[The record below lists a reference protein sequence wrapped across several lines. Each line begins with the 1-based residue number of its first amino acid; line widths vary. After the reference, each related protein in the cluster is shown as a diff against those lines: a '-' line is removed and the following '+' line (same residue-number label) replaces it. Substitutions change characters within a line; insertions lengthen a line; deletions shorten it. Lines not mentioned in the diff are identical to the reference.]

1 MSVAANL
8 PVDLDGPTLTVLTGP
23 AGIGRTHALRT
34 LRNAATRAGR
44 PVLDLRLAP
53 GCRHD
58 AGYLAGRILAAL
70 IPTPTRLAAGR
81 GHALTGEPPAHALS
95 RVLRRHPGLV
105 LLVDDAQWA
114 DAESVEALRD
124 VLHEEYPVPV
134 RCVAALRS
142 DAVGADSDQSA
153 AFDHL
158 RQSGLVRIERL
169 RPLSRADVDVLA
181 RQALQATPH
190 DSLSTQLHRLGCGV
204 PAAVLAVVEGY
215 RAAAALRIVERR
227 AYLTDAASTPRI
239 PAEHDLTRPVR
250 QLGPATHTVARA
262 LAVLEPLG
270 GAVPGLIGQAL
281 DTTPEQVHRH
291 LDALCAEGFVREYR
305 RGWRIRVPALALAL
319 RAGLGPY
326 ERRRLAQVAVEALWS
341 GTARCAD
348 PAYLPDQAAAAGG
361 LVHAE
366 RAAALL
372 RQHADDAAVRAPA
385 AAARWWAG
393 AADLSG
399 DPADRAEALLARAVA
414 EVGIGG
420 YAVAQAQM
428 RHLLGEYADTLP
440 DAARQEA
447 ELLALASAR
456 GARAAP
462 DVQAIAAGEPW
473 LPDGPLPTRTTRAAA
488 LCFLDRWAEAVSLLP
503 SDPTRS
509 DSELLIGTPITAGRA
524 PVADAS
530 AGDLPVADALAGDGS
545 AGGVPVAD
553 ALAGDLPVAGAPAGD
568 GSGLGGSVRGAARRR
583 FADTVARV
591 SLAAVVGALDQA
603 DRELTAA
610 GLTVDDLP
618 PPERC
623 LVHWRAGRW
632 DAANDAALLGIAADL
647 PVTRPVAH
655 STVHR
660 AAAEILLARG
670 WPVRA
675 RAMLDVARADD
686 APLPYL
692 LAPVAAEAEWI
703 LGDAPAAERV
713 VGDALAAATRH
724 GLVVGLDELW
734 LVAAELATERGDG
747 EAARTAAASAV
758 TAADQT
764 TAIGALRIA
773 TAQLIVRPDRM
784 RAGDLVALARV
795 VGQPHEVAR
804 AIERVVRWTGR
815 SVELLGEAYEILG
828 DLGAILHRSRVRQA
842 MRDHGITVPG
852 RAQTLA
858 EGERLLAA
866 LVAEGLSNRQLA
878 AATQNSA
885 KSIEGRLTRL
895 FNRTGYRS
903 RVELATAVLLGDYR
917 IG

>member
-1 MSVAANL
+1 MSVAVNL

-34 LRNAATRAGR
+34 LRNAATQAGR

-53 GCRHD
+53 ECRHD

-81 GHALTGEPPAHALS
+81 GHARTGEPPAHALS
-95 RVLRRHPGLV
+95 RVLRRHSGLV

-114 DAESVEALRD
+114 DAESVDALRN

-134 RCVAALRS
+134 RCVATLRS
-142 DAVGADSDQSA
+142 DAVGADPDQSA
-153 AFDHL
+153 AFDRL

-169 RPLSRADVDVLA
+169 RPLSRADVDALA

-190 DSLSTQLHRLGCGV
+190 DSLSTQLHRLGRGV

-215 RAAAALRIVERR
+215 RASAALRIVERR
-227 AYLTDAASTPRI
+227 AYLTDATSTPRI

-270 GAVPGLIGQAL
+270 AAVPGLIGQAL
-281 DTTPEQVHRH
+281 DTTPEQAHRH
-291 LDALCAEGFVREYR
+291 LDALRAEGFVREYR

-348 PAYLPDQAAAAGG
+348 PAYLPDQVAAAGG
-361 LVHAE
+361 LVDAE
-366 RAAALL
+366 PAAALL
-372 RQHADDAAVRAPA
+372 RRHADDAAVRTPA
-385 AAARWWAG
+385 VAARWWAG

-399 DPADRAEALLARAVA
+399 DPADRAEALLARTVA

-420 YAVAQAQM
+420 YAVAQAQV

-456 GARAAP
+456 GMRAAP
-462 DVQAIAAGEPW
+462 DVQAVAAGEPW
-473 LPDGPLPTRTTRAAA
+473 LPDGPVPTRTTRAAA
-488 LCFLDRWAEAVSLLP
+488 LCFLDRWAEAASLLP
-503 SDPTRS
+503 SDSTRS
-509 DSELLIGTPITAGRA
+509 DSELLIGAPITAGT
-524 PVADAS
+524 
-530 AGDLPVADALAGDGS
+530 AGV
-545 AGGVPVAD
+545 
-553 ALAGDLPVAGAPAGD
+553 PVAGAPAGD

-591 SLAAVVGALDQA
+591 SLAAVVGALDRA
-603 DRELTAA
+603 DRELAEA

-675 RAMLDVARADD
+675 RALLDAARADA

-692 LAPVAAEAEWI
+692 LAPVAAEAEWL
-703 LGDAPAAERV
+703 LGDASAAERV

-734 LVAAELATERGDG
+734 LVAAELAIVRGDG
-747 EAARTAAASAV
+747 EAARSAAASAV
-758 TAADQT
+758 AAADQT
-764 TAIGALRIA
+764 TAIGALRVA
-773 TAQLIVRPDRM
+773 TAQLIVRPDRV
-784 RAGDLVALARV
+784 RPGELVALARV

-804 AIERVVRWTGR
+804 AIERAVRWTGR

>member
-1 MSVAANL
+1 MSAAVNL
-8 PVDLDGPTLTVLTGP
+8 PVDLDGPILTVLIGP

-34 LRNAATRAGR
+34 LRDAATQAGR

-53 GCRHD
+53 ECRHD

-81 GHALTGEPPAHALS
+81 GHVLTGEPPSHALS

-114 DAESVEALRD
+114 DAESVEALRS

-134 RCVAALRS
+134 RCVATLRTDS
-142 DAVGADSDQSA
+142 VGADPEQVA
-153 AFDHL
+153 AFDCL
-158 RQSGLVRIERL
+158 RRSGLVRIERL
-169 RPLSRADVDVLA
+169 RPLSRADVDALA

-190 DSLSTQLHRLGCGV
+190 DSLSTQLRRLGRGV

-215 RAAAALRIVERR
+215 RASTALRIVERR
-227 AYLTDAASTPRI
+227 AYLTDATGAPRI

-250 QLGPATHTVARA
+250 RLGPSTHTVARA

-270 GAVPGLIGQAL
+270 AAVPGLIGRAL
-281 DTTPEQVHRH
+281 DTTPEQVRRH
-291 LDALCAEGFVREYR
+291 LDALCAEGFVRADR

-348 PAYLPDQAAAAGG
+348 PGYLPDQVAAAGG
-361 LVHAE
+361 LVDAE

-372 RQHADDAAVRAPA
+372 RRHADDAAVRAPA

-399 DPADRAEALLARAVA
+399 DPADRSEALLARAVA
-414 EVGIGG
+414 EFGTGR
-420 YAVAQAQM
+420 YAVVQAQV

-447 ELLALASAR
+447 ELLCLASAR
-456 GARAAP
+456 GARAAS
-462 DVQAIAAGEPW
+462 DVQAVASGEPW
-473 LPDGPLPTRTTRAAA
+473 SPDGPVPTRMTRAAA
-488 LCFLDRWAEAVSLLP
+488 LCFLDRWAEAASLLP
-503 SDPTRS
+503 GDSTRA
-509 DSELLIGTPITAGRA
+509 DSGLLVGTPITAGT
-524 PVADAS
+524 
-530 AGDLPVADALAGDGS
+530 
-545 AGGVPVAD
+545 GGVPVAE
-553 ALAGDLPVAGAPAGD
+553 APAGGVPGAGAPAGD
-568 GSGLGGSVRGAARRR
+568 GSGLGGSARGAARRR

-591 SLAAVVGALDQA
+591 SLAAVVGALDRA
-603 DRELTAA
+603 DRELAEA
-610 GLTVDDLP
+610 GLTVAELP
-618 PPERC
+618 APERC

-632 DAANDAALLGIAADL
+632 DAASDAALLGIAADL

-675 RAMLDVARADD
+675 RALLDAARADA

-713 VGDALAAATRH
+713 VGDAVAAATRH

-734 LVAAELATERGDG
+734 LVAAELASARGDG
-747 EAARTAAASAV
+747 EAARTAAASALA
-758 TAADQT
+758 AADQST
-764 TAIGALRIA
+764 TIGALRAA
-773 TAQLIVRPDRM
+773 TAQLLVRPDRV
-784 RAGDLVALARV
+784 RAGDVVALARV
-795 VGQPHEVAR
+795 LGQPFEVAR

-815 SVELLGEAYEILG
+815 GVELLGEAYEILG
-828 DLGAILHRSRVRQA
+828 DLGAILHRSRVRQT
-842 MRDHGITVPG
+842 MRDHGSTVPG

-878 AATQNSA
+878 AATQSSA

-895 FNRTGYRS
+895 FHRTGYRS

>member
-1 MSVAANL
+1 MSVAVNL

-34 LRNAATRAGR
+34 LRNAATGAGR

-53 GCRHD
+53 ECRHD
-58 AGYLAGRILAAL
+58 AGYLAGRILAAF

-114 DAESVEALRD
+114 DAESVEALRN
-124 VLHEEYPVPV
+124 VLHGEYPVPV
-134 RCVAALRS
+134 RCVATLRS
-142 DAVGADSDQSA
+142 GAVGADPAQSA
-153 AFDHL
+153 ALDHL

-169 RPLSRADVDVLA
+169 RPLSRADVDALA

-190 DSLSTQLHRLGCGV
+190 DSLSTQLHRLGRGV

-215 RAAAALRIVERR
+215 RTAAALRIVERR

-250 QLGPATHTVARA
+250 QLGPATLTVARA

-281 DTTPEQVHRH
+281 DTTPEQAHRH
-291 LDALCAEGFVREYR
+291 LDALRAGGFVRAHR

-348 PAYLPDQAAAAGG
+348 PAYLPDQVAAAGG
-361 LVHAE
+361 LVDAV

-372 RQHADDAAVRAPA
+372 RRHADDAAVRAPA

-414 EVGIGG
+414 EVGIGR

-428 RHLLGEYADTLP
+428 RHLLGEYAGTLP

-456 GARAAP
+456 GARAAQ

-473 LPDGPLPTRTTRAAA
+473 LPDGPVPTRTTRAVA

-503 SDPTRS
+503 PDSTRS
-509 DSELLIGTPITAGRA
+509 DSELLIGTPITVGCA

-530 AGDLPVADALAGDGS
+530 AGDLPVADAPAGDGS
-545 AGGVPVAD
+545 AGGVPVAG
-553 ALAGDLPVAGAPAGD
+553 ALAGD

-591 SLAAVVGALDQA
+591 SLAAVVGALDRA

-675 RAMLDVARADD
+675 RALLDAARADA

-713 VGDALAAATRH
+713 VGAALAAATRH

-758 TAADQT
+758 EAADQT
-764 TAIGALRIA
+764 TAIGALRVA
-773 TAQLIVRPDRM
+773 TAQLIVRPDRV

-795 VGQPHEVAR
+795 VGQPREVAR

-815 SVELLGEAYEILG
+815 SVELLAEAYEILG
-828 DLGAILHRSRVRQA
+828 DLGANLHRSRVRQA

-878 AATQNSA
+878 AATQSSA

>member
-1 MSVAANL
+1 MSVAVNL
-8 PVDLDGPTLTVLTGP
+8 PLDLDGPILTVLTGP

-34 LRNAATRAGR
+34 VRDAAAQAGR

-53 GCRHD
+53 ECRHD

-70 IPTPTRLAAGR
+70 TPTPTRLAAGR
-81 GHALTGEPPAHALS
+81 GHALTGEPPSHALS

-114 DAESVEALRD
+114 DAESVEALRS
-124 VLHEEYPVPV
+124 VLHEVYPVPV
-134 RCVAALRS
+134 RCVATVRADS
-142 DAVGADSDQSA
+142 VGADPDQVA
-153 AFDHL
+153 AFDRL
-158 RQSGLVRIERL
+158 CQSGLVRIERL
-169 RPLSRADVDVLA
+169 RPLSRADVDALA

-190 DSLSTQLHRLGCGV
+190 DSLSTRLRRLSRGV

-215 RAAAALRIVERR
+215 RASAALRIVERR
-227 AYLTDAASTPRI
+227 AYLTDATGAPRI

-270 GAVPGLIGQAL
+270 AAVPELIGQAL
-281 DTTPEQVHRH
+281 DTTPEQARQH
-291 LDALCAEGFVREYR
+291 LDALRAEGSVREDR

-348 PAYLPDQAAAAGG
+348 PAYLPDQLAAAGG
-361 LVHAE
+361 LVDAE

-372 RQHADDAAVRAPA
+372 RRHADDAAVRAPV

-399 DPADRAEALLARAVA
+399 DPADRAEAMLARAVA
-414 EVGIGG
+414 EFGIGR
-420 YAVAQAQM
+420 YAVAQAQV
-428 RHLLGEYADTLP
+428 RHLLGEYAGLLP

-462 DVQAIAAGEPW
+462 DVHAVAAGEPW
-473 LPDGPLPTRTTRAAA
+473 LPDGPVPTRTTRAAA
-488 LCFLDRWAEAVSLLP
+488 LCFLDRWAEAASLLP
-503 SDPTRS
+503 ADSTHS
-509 DSELLIGTPITAGRA
+509 DSELLIGMPTTADTGGG
-524 PVADAS
+524 PLADA
-530 AGDLPVADALAGDGS
+530 PAGDGS
-545 AGGVPVAD
+545 AGGVPVAG
-553 ALAGDLPVAGAPAGD
+553 ALAGGVPVAGASAGD

-591 SLAAVVGALDQA
+591 SLAAVVGALDRA
-603 DRELTAA
+603 DSALTQA
-610 GLTVDDLP
+610 GLTVADLP
-618 PPERC
+618 APERC

-632 DAANDAALLGIAADL
+632 DAASDAALLAIAADL

-675 RAMLDVARADD
+675 RTLLDAARADA

-692 LAPVAAEAEWI
+692 LAPVAAEAQWI
-703 LGDAPAAERV
+703 LGDPPAAERV

-734 LVAAELATERGDG
+734 LLAAEFAIERGDG
-747 EAARTAAASAV
+747 GAARTAAESALA
-758 TAADQT
+758 TADQT
-764 TAIGALRIA
+764 TAIGALRVA
-773 TAQLIVRPDRM
+773 TAQLIVRPDRV
-784 RAGDLVALARV
+784 RAGDLVALARI

-895 FNRTGYRS
+895 FHRTGYRS